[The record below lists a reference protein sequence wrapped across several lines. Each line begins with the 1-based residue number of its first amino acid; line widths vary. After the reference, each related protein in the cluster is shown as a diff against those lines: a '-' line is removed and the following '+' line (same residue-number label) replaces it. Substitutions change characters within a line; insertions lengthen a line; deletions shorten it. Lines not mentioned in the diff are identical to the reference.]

1 MSMGVASAEISVSK
15 EMSKGEIPT
24 LLDELGQGLHN
35 QHELLTGLRDRLN
48 LVLTHGGPDTMAESP
63 SPPSESPLGSQ
74 LAEALRRV
82 HQSNEF
88 IIAIRDHL
96 RV

>member
-1 MSMGVASAEISVSK
+1 MSVNAVNPSAVNTP
-15 EMSKGEIPT
+15 KGEIPS
-24 LLDELGQGLHN
+24 LLEELGQALHN
-35 QHELLTGLRDRLN
+35 QHDLLTGLRDRLN
-48 LVLTHGGPDTMAESP
+48 LVMTHGGPETVTESP
-63 SPPSESPLGSQ
+63 SSPSESPLGSQ

-88 IIAIRDHL
+88 LISIRDNL